1 MEPVSSTNPQSISF
15 LKVIIF
21 SILAFLIAVLSS
33 LGTYWYVNNTIF
45 KQSQDKGVSNTA
57 IESKS
62 IPAIFK
68 CSLPSVGFIQFLQ
81 NVDSVVKQKNA
92 DALVSLIT
100 PTKITCNKNAAEEN
114 SRATFCYKGEEDYI
128 PYSEGK
134 TYGAYGVGIFNSDG
148 AMISRARIT
157 KSIQELY
164 LKSKNLK
171 YSGYALYKNAGY
183 IIYLDNDYS
192 TLTLVHTQNSNGKW
206 QLNGIMLGKIQD
218 NEELSNLLQCVF

>member
-21 SILAFLIAVLSS
+21 STLAFLIAVLSS
-33 LGTYWYVNNTIF
+33 LGTYWYINNTISN
-45 KQSQDKGVSNTA
+45 QSQDNEVSNTT

-68 CSLPSVGFIQFLQ
+68 CSLPSVSFIQFLQ

-92 DALVSLIT
+92 DALVSLMT

-114 SRATFCYKGEEDYI
+114 SRAEFCYKGGKGYI
-128 PYSEGK
+128 PNSEGK
-134 TYGAYGVGIFNSDG
+134 TYDAYGVGIFNSDG
-148 AMISRARIT
+148 AMVSRDTIT

-164 LKSKNLK
+164 LKSKDLK
-171 YSGYALYKNAGY
+171 YSGYALYKNAAY
-183 IIYLDNDYS
+183 IIYLDNNYS
-192 TLTLVHTQNSNGKW
+192 TLTLNTQNSNGKW